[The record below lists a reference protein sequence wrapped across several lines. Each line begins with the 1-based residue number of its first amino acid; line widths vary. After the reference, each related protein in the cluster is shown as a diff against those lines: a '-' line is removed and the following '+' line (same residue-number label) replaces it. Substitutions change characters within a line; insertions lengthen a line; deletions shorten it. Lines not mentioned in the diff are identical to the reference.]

1 MTLETPVTLRVTD
14 RWDHRLTPEAVVSR
28 ADFAVLVH
36 HPREGRCV
44 YLILNEGHPLDTGKG
59 TSLYFTSLR
68 WCEGGGLLYD
78 ADGSISRSYLGEM
91 VGAGVAD
98 LTGDW
103 AECERF
109 LDPSPLTGV
118 AQQAAAERF
127 G

>member
-1 MTLETPVTLRVTD
+1 MTLDAPITLRVSD
-14 RWDHRLTPEAVVSR
+14 RWDHRLAPEAVITQ
-28 ADFAVLVH
+28 ADFAILVRY
-36 HPREGRCV
+36 PFGVRRV
-44 YLILNEGHPLDTGKG
+44 YLVLNEGHPLDTGKAG
-59 TSLYFTSLR
+59 SLYYTSLR
-68 WCEGGGLLYD
+68 WCEGNGLLYD

-118 AQQAAAERF
+118 AQQAAAEGF